1 MRSMYT
7 EGTRETFYPM
17 KILLW
22 LILQKHATVIGG
34 FPMQQS
40 NTTAPAMSIFQPL
53 TMKAFLQKYR
63 MIFLFSTNNATGA
76 LIP

>member
-7 EGTRETFYPM
+7 EGTRETFCPM

-22 LILQKHATVIGG
+22 LILQKHVTVIGG

-40 NTTAPAMSIFQPL
+40 NTIAPAMSILQPL
-53 TMKAFLQKYR
+53 TMKAFLPKYR
-63 MIFLFSTNNATGA
+63 MIFLSGMNNATGA
-76 LIP
+76 LIL